1 MVIPCYNE
9 EDALPRA
16 SGVVGDKLR
25 ALMRTGKVSENSRVL
40 FVNDGSRDGT
50 WELIKALCADSRI
63 FAGIT
68 LSRNRGHQNALL
80 AGLMEARGRADMTIS
95 LDADLQDDINAVD
108 AMVDGFLS
116 GCDVVYGVRSARGRD
131 TFFKRFTA
139 EGYYKLLRAL
149 GCEVVFNHADYRL
162 MSARALDALSEY
174 GERDLYLRGIVPML
188 GFKTATVSYER
199 GERLEGESK
208 YTLKKMLGLASDGVV
223 SLSLAPVRIV
233 LGAGAACLAAAFVIL
248 IASIAGAVMGRA
260 FSGWKIMSISIW
272 AVGGLILLGLGVVG
286 EYAGRAYLEAKRRPR
301 YFVAESAGLDG
312 GHKQNMEEIQ

>member
-9 EDALPRA
+9 EDALPRTSRVA
-16 SGVVGDKLR
+16 ADKLR
-25 ALMRTGKVSENSRVL
+25 ALIQGGKVSGDSRIL

-50 WELIKALCADSRI
+50 WEMIKALCADSRI

-95 LDADLQDDINAVD
+95 LDADLQDDIDAAD

-139 EGYYKLLRAL
+139 EGYYRLLRAL

-188 GFKTATVSYER
+188 GFKTAAVSYER

-208 YTLKKMLGLASDGVV
+208 YTLKKMLRLASDGVL

-233 LGAGAACLAAAFVIL
+233 LGAGAVCLAAAFVIL
-248 IASIAGAVMGRA
+248 IASVAGAIMGRA
-260 FSGWKIMSISIW
+260 FSAWKILAISIW
-272 AVGGLILLGLGVVG
+272 AVGGLLLLGLGVVG
-286 EYAGRAYLEAKRRPR
+286 EYAGRAYLESKRRPR
-301 YFVAESAGLDG
+301 YFVSESAGLDG
-312 GHKQNMEEIQ
+312 GLKQNLEEIQ